1 MCTLILSQRRLSTIA
16 SRIRSRYRSLQSL
29 QSLHTPAYNMAS
41 AQSESQSVPD
51 RTSFTARDSVEY
63 IWKHLG
69 LPAESLDA
77 LDLKGSGPG
86 LPSSFKIADL
96 AQASV
101 GLSALLAAQIYA
113 LRTASPVPTV
123 TVPRQHAIIEFK
135 SERLYTLA
143 GQPAQNLWGPSAAST
158 KPPTAM
164 SASTTASPTTATA
177 RKPSCAAHHP
187 PTARPSAPPSPP
199 GAPSTSKLP
208 PSTPA
213 ASSPP

>member
-1 MCTLILSQRRLSTIA
+1 
-16 SRIRSRYRSLQSL
+16 
-29 QSLHTPAYNMAS
+29 MAS

-123 TVPRQHAIIEFK
+123 TGNPPKTSGA
-135 SERLYTLA
+135 
-143 GQPAQNLWGPSAAST
+143 PSAAST